1 MQQYQLMGRT
11 NKIIKAIII
20 TIVFVVIQS
29 PLLSLNINIRSFDH
43 AGFTRLVLEGDRS
56 FEFSVDSGG
65 KSLDIKL
72 KSQSNHKEQLIPV
85 RNSKLISGV
94 HHKKTD
100 SGSVYS
106 VKLKSN
112 FEVKSN
118 FVLERPFR
126 VVFDL
131 TESAEDETE
140 AEEKTGR
147 DIPQEENTDEPEEEH
162 SPPPNQNLA
171 ITTICLDAGHGG
183 NDMGSVGKTG
193 LMEKDVTLQITQK
206 LKNIIEGRLGLRVV
220 MTRGKDSEVSLNSRV
235 AIANNQKA
243 QLFVSIHINS
253 SYRKAARG
261 TATYYVSLKAT
272 DQESYELAQKENR
285 SGGESEDEMMEND
298 ALKMILWNMAQT
310 DYIRESSKLA
320 EFIQNE
326 CNSLMNT
333 RNRGVK
339 QAPFRVLMRAA
350 MPAVL
355 VEVAF
360 ISNPT
365 EEQKLKEEAFLNRV
379 ALAIYNGIAKFIR
392 YHDQIYR

>member
-1 MQQYQLMGRT
+1 MGRNNT
-11 NKIIKAIII
+11 IIKTIII
-20 TIVFVVIQS
+20 TIVFVFVQS
-29 PLLSLNINIRSFDH
+29 PLFPLNINIRSFDH
-43 AGFTRLVLEGDRS
+43 TGYTRLVFEGDQS
-56 FEFSVDSGG
+56 FEFSVDTNGR
-65 KSLDIKL
+65 SLDIKL
-72 KSQSNHKEQLIPV
+72 KNATNHKEQLIPV

-94 HHKKTD
+94 YHKKAP
-100 SGSVYS
+100 SGSVYT
-106 VKLKSN
+106 VMLKSN
-112 FEVKSN
+112 FEVKKN
-118 FVLERPFR
+118 FVLERPYR

-131 TESAEDETE
+131 TESADNGTSTDQE
-140 AEEKTGR
+140 A
-147 DIPQEENTDEPEEEH
+147 PEEEKA
-162 SPPPNQNLA
+162 PEEPETQYTPQFNQNLA
-171 ITTICLDAGHGG
+171 INTICIDAGHGG
-183 NDMGSVGKTG
+183 NDMGSVGKSG
-193 LMEKDVTLQITQK
+193 LLEKDVTLKISAK

-220 MTRGKDSEVSLNSRV
+220 MTRDKDSEVSLNSRV

-253 SYRKAARG
+253 SYRKSARG

-272 DQESYELAQKENR
+272 DQESYELAQKENQ
-285 SGGESEDEMMEND
+285 SDNQTEAVMEND

-320 EFIQNE
+320 ELIQNE
-326 CNSLMNT
+326 CNTLMNT

-355 VEVAF
+355 VEAAF

-365 EEQKLKEEAFLNRV
+365 EEQTLKNEEFLNRV

-392 YHDQIYR
+392 YHDQIYK

>member
-1 MQQYQLMGRT
+1 MQQQQLMGRNNT
-11 NKIIKAIII
+11 IIKTIII
-20 TIVFVVIQS
+20 TIVFVFVQS
-29 PLLSLNINIRSFDH
+29 PLFPLNINIRSFDH
-43 AGFTRLVLEGDRS
+43 TGYTRLVFEGDQS
-56 FEFSVDSGG
+56 FEFSVDTNGR
-65 KSLDIKL
+65 SLDIKL
-72 KSQSNHKEQLIPV
+72 KNATNHKEQLIPV

-94 HHKKTD
+94 YHKKAP
-100 SGSVYS
+100 SGSVYT
-106 VKLKSN
+106 VMLKSN
-112 FEVKSN
+112 FEVKKN
-118 FVLERPFR
+118 FVLERPYR

-131 TESAEDETE
+131 TESADNGTSTDQE
-140 AEEKTGR
+140 A
-147 DIPQEENTDEPEEEH
+147 PEEEKA
-162 SPPPNQNLA
+162 PEEPETQYTPQFNQNLA
-171 ITTICLDAGHGG
+171 INTICIDAGHGG
-183 NDMGSVGKTG
+183 NDMGSVGKSG
-193 LMEKDVTLQITQK
+193 LLEKDVTLKISAK

-220 MTRGKDSEVSLNSRV
+220 MTRDKDSEVSLNSRV

-253 SYRKAARG
+253 SYRKSARG

-272 DQESYELAQKENR
+272 DQESYELAQKENQ
-285 SGGESEDEMMEND
+285 SDNQTEAVMEND

-320 EFIQNE
+320 ELIQNE
-326 CNSLMNT
+326 CNTLMNT

-355 VEVAF
+355 VEAAF

-365 EEQKLKEEAFLNRV
+365 EEQTLKNEEFLNRV

-392 YHDQIYR
+392 YHDQIYK

>member
-1 MQQYQLMGRT
+1 MGRY

-43 AGFTRLVLEGDRS
+43 AGYTRLVLEGDRS
-56 FEFSVDSGG
+56 FEFSVDSSG

-94 HHKKTD
+94 LHKKTD

-112 FEVKSN
+112 FEVKNN

-131 TESAEDETE
+131 TESANDGKAAKETE
-140 AEEKTGR
+140 QE
-147 DIPQEENTDEPEEEH
+147 IPQEDDTEEPEEQY
-162 SPPPNQNLA
+162 SPPSQNLA
-171 ITTICLDAGHGG
+171 ITTVCIDAGHGG

-193 LMEKDVTLQITQK
+193 LMEKDVTLQISQK

-220 MTRGKDSEVSLNSRV
+220 MTRSKDSEVSLNSRV

-253 SYRKAARG
+253 SYRNSARG

-285 SGGESEDEMMEND
+285 SYGKSDEEAMEND

-320 EFIQNE
+320 EFIQRE

-333 RNRGVK
+333 INRGVK

-365 EEQKLKEEAFLNRV
+365 EERKLKEEAFLNRV

>member
-1 MQQYQLMGRT
+1 MGRYK
-11 NKIIKAIII
+11 NKIIKTIII
-20 TIVFVVIQS
+20 TIVFVFAQS
-29 PLLSLNINIRSFDH
+29 SLFPLNINIRSFDH
-43 AGFTRLVLEGDRS
+43 EGYTRLVLEGDQS
-56 FEFSVDSGG
+56 FEFSVDTGG

-72 KSQSNHKEQLIPV
+72 KDQSNDREQLIPI

-94 HHKKTD
+94 YHKKSA

-106 VKLKSN
+106 VQLKSN
-112 FEVKSN
+112 FEVKNN
-118 FVLERPFR
+118 FVLERPYR

-131 TESAEDETE
+131 VERAEDRDTAQTADQEPPDE
-140 AEEKTGR
+140 AEE
-147 DIPQEENTDEPEEEH
+147 DEPEGQY
-162 SPPPNQNLA
+162 SQPPSQNIA
-171 ITTICLDAGHGG
+171 INTICIDAGHGG
-183 NDMGSVGKTG
+183 NDMGSVGKSG
-193 LMEKDVTLQITQK
+193 LLEKDVTLKISQK
-206 LKNIIEGRLGLRVV
+206 LKHIIEGRLGLRVV

-253 SYRKAARG
+253 SYRKSARG

-285 SGGESEDEMMEND
+285 SDNQTEEPVEND

-320 EFIQNE
+320 ESIQNE

-365 EEQKLKEEAFLNRV
+365 EEQKLKNEEFLDRV

-392 YHDQIYR
+392 YHDQIYK